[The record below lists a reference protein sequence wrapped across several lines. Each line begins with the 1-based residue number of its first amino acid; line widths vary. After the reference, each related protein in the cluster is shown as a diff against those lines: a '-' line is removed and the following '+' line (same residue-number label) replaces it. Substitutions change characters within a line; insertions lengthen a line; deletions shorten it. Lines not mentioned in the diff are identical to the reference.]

1 MPYSFTYF
9 KDEVKEWFL
18 NNIPTS
24 KRILDVGPGMGTYSD
39 LLRSSG
45 YRMDAVEIFEPYV
58 TKYGLREKYDNVYVG
73 SIITFDIKDYDFIIL
88 GDVLE
93 HLPENYA
100 KELINDIVNSGKE
113 CLVAVPYEMEQGE
126 HEGNIHETHY
136 QPDLTVDVMKERY
149 PHLTCIYNNEYYGY
163 YIHLQKKYDRAFV
176 LYATESYHGTVSACV
191 KSLRAASD
199 IPVIVYMLNSDL
211 NVEGAE
217 ITVNWNCV
225 DVNPTQNDFI
235 DRNSSDVYKVL
246 MQRPAIVK
254 DALHYAHTVAYVD
267 SDSIATEY
275 VNDIFKYYHEQSTY
289 PYFVEGVYQYFMS
302 NGRGAVVG
310 RENLHKSLE
319 APACE
324 LFDVDQSVRDAYRQT
339 GYFVA
344 GRHTIKFL
352 EEWEWMCNHPDVIKN
367 PQYYAPYHE
376 ETIANVLLWKYK
388 FLDGLPYC
396 YINQKFDTLRPFE
409 SKDFS
414 GDRWLADW
422 SRLPESK
429 ERLLFYHGEKDP
441 ENMNRMIELVSKKKK
456 PRVLFLA
463 PHLSTGGM
471 PQFLLKRIQ
480 VLKQFN
486 IADIVVV
493 EYQCHSLDFVVQR
506 NQIMDLV
513 PVHTLYEDKMHLFN
527 IIHDFKPD
535 IIHIDEMSER
545 MDRRMI
551 SKLYDN
557 NRAYRIIETC
567 HDVSFRPTAEK
578 VYTPDAYAF
587 CTPYHLD
594 TFDVPGYKDVIEFP
608 IDPQIP
614 SAAQKL
620 DAKWQLGM
628 DSSKKHVINVGLWTQ
643 GKNQGE
649 GLALARKLPNVEFHF
664 IGNQAGN
671 FIEYWEPLMKDVPD
685 NVTIWGER
693 TDVDVFMKAADA
705 FLFNSVNECN
715 PLVLR
720 EAIGYGLPVLARNL
734 PQYKDMFTPY
744 ITNLD
749 PFKMK
754 NQLGMLLNTEQVYD
768 VPYNNQSGDF
778 VSGHQKLYSYAMS
791 VTPYKNDVNDY
802 NITQHFVGQ
811 PFLEITGTSASDFLV
826 EFYDGDQ
833 LAHRDVIKCNHWIKL
848 NREYYTKWRTVVY
861 KDGVKVYDKLLNLE
875 GRRVY
880 ISFDSSSLGDTIAWM
895 PYVEEFRCL
904 HNCEVVVSTFKNF
917 LFEKEYPML
926 EFVEPGTNVQN
937 LYAMYKLGWFYNENK
952 EPVLPN
958 TIPLQ
963 KAATNI
969 LGLEYKEIKPKITLP
984 HSVEPTS
991 KYVTIATNSTAG
1003 CKFWTKEGWQEV
1015 INRLHE
1021 KGFNIVNVSLEENPF
1036 DNCQGLLDTSMTN
1049 TMYNIYNSEFFI
1061 GLSSGLSWLA
1071 WALEVPVIMI
1081 SNFTDEEH
1089 EFKCYRV
1096 TNNRVCH
1103 GCWNDPQYKFD
1114 KGDWDWCPVH
1124 KGTEKQFECHTSITP
1139 DMVIEQI
1146 KKLLN

>member
-9 KDEVKEWFL
+9 KEEVKEWFL
-18 NNIPTS
+18 NNVPTS

-58 TKYGLREKYDNVYVG
+58 DKYGLREKYDNVYVG

-149 PHLTCIYNNEYYGY
+149 PDLTCIYNNEYYGY
-163 YIHLQKKYDRAFV
+163 YTHLQKKYDKAFV
-176 LYATESYHGTVSACV
+176 LYATESYYGTVSACV

-217 ITVNWNCV
+217 ITVNWNCT

-235 DRNSSDVYKVL
+235 DRTSSDVYKVL

-254 DALHYAHTVAYVD
+254 DALDYAHTVAYVD

-275 VNDIFKYYHEQSTY
+275 VSDIFKYYHEESSY
-289 PYFVEGVYQYFMS
+289 PYFVEGVYEYFMS
-302 NGRGAVVG
+302 NGRGYVSN

-319 APACE
+319 GPACE
-324 LFDVDQSVRDAYRQT
+324 LFGVDQSVRKEYRQT

-344 GRHTIKFL
+344 GKHTIKFL
-352 EEWEWMCNHPDVIKN
+352 EEWEWMCNHPDVLKN

-414 GDRWLADW
+414 GNRWLTDW
-422 SRLPESK
+422 ARLPETK
-429 ERLLFYHGEKDP
+429 ERLLFYHGEKNP

-480 VLKQFN
+480 LLKQFN
-486 IADIVVV
+486 IADICVV

-527 IIHDFKPD
+527 IIHEFNPD
-535 IIHIDEMSER
+535 IVHIDEMSER

-551 SKLYDN
+551 SRLYKND
-557 NRAYRIIETC
+557 RTYRIIETC
-567 HDVSFRPTAEK
+567 HDVSFIPTTEK

-587 CTPYHLD
+587 CTPHHLD
-594 TFDVPGYKDVIEFP
+594 TFDVPGYKDVIQFP

-614 SAAQKL
+614 SAAEKL
-620 DAKWQLGM
+620 QAKFELGM
-628 DSSKKHVINVGLWTQ
+628 DSTKKHVINVGLWTQ

-671 FIEYWEPLMKDVPD
+671 FQEYWQPLMKDVPD

-705 FLFNSVNECN
+705 FLFNSTWECN

-768 VPYNNQSGDF
+768 VPYNNQSDDF
-778 VSGHQKLYSYAMS
+778 VSGHQKLYSYTMS
-791 VTPYKNDVNDY
+791 VNPYKNDINDY

-811 PFLEITGTSASDFLV
+811 PFLEITGTSESDFTV
-826 EFYDGDQ
+826 EFYDGDK
-833 LAHRDVIKCNHWIKL
+833 LVHSDTIKCNHWIKL
-848 NREYYTKWRTVVY
+848 NREYYTQWRTVVY
-861 KDGVKVYDKLLNLE
+861 KDGEKVYDKLLNLD

-880 ISFDSSSLGDTIAWM
+880 IAFDSSSLGDTIAWM
-895 PYVEEFRCL
+895 PYVEEFRCA
-904 HNCEVVVSTFKNF
+904 HNCEVIVSTFKNF
-917 LFEKEYPML
+917 LFESEYPML
-926 EFVEPGTNVQN
+926 EFVEPGDKVNN
-937 LYAMYKLGWFYNENK
+937 IYAMYKLGWFYNEHK

-963 KAATNI
+963 QTATNI
-969 LGLEYKEIKPKITLP
+969 LGLPYKEIKPRIVNSRVHLAQRQ
-984 HSVEPTS
+984 VA
-991 KYVTIATNSTAG
+991 IATNSTAG
-1003 CKFWTKEGWQEV
+1003 CKFWTREAWQEV
-1015 INRLHE
+1015 INYLHGE
-1021 KGFNIVNVSLEENPF
+1021 GYKVINTSLESNPF

-1049 TMYNIYNSEFFI
+1049 TMTTIYNSRFFI

-1071 WALEVPVIMI
+1071 WALDTPVIMI
-1081 SNFTDEEH
+1081 ANFTDADH
-1089 EFKCYRV
+1089 EFKCHRV

-1103 GCWNDPQYKFD
+1103 GCWNDPQYTFD

-1124 KGTEKQFECHTSITP
+1124 KGTDRQFECQKSVTP
-1139 DMVIEQI
+1139 EMVIEQI
-1146 KKLLN
+1146 KKLLS

>member
-9 KDEVKEWFL
+9 KDQVGEWFI
-18 NNIPTS
+18 NNVPTS
-24 KRILDVGPGMGTYSD
+24 KRILDVGSGIGTYSD
-39 LLRSSG
+39 LLRSFD
-45 YRMDAVEIFEPYV
+45 YRIDAVEIFEPYV
-58 TKYGLREKYDNVYVG
+58 IKYKLREKYDNVYIG
-73 SIITFDIKDYDFIIL
+73 SIVTFDIKDYDFIIL

-113 CLVAVPYEMEQGE
+113 CLVAIPYEMEQGE

-136 QPDLTVDVMKERY
+136 QADLTPEVMAERY
-149 PHLTCIYNNEYYGY
+149 PSLTCIFSNEHYGY
-163 YIHLQKKYDRAFV
+163 YVHMQEKYEKAFV

-191 KSLRAASD
+191 KSLKAASD

-211 NVEGAE
+211 KVEGAE
-217 ITVNWNCV
+217 LTVNWKCV
-225 DVNPTQNDFI
+225 DVNPTQSNYI
-235 DRNSSDVYKVL
+235 DRSDSDVYKVL
-246 MQRPAIVK
+246 IQRPAIVK
-254 DALHYAHTVAYVD
+254 DALTYAHTVAYID

-275 VNDIFKYYHEQSTY
+275 VNDIFKYYHNESSY
-289 PYFVEGVYQYFMS
+289 PYFVEGIYDYLHN
-302 NGRGAVVG
+302 NGKGGA
-310 RENLHKSLE
+310 ESKDDLSTTLE
-319 APACE
+319 HPACK
-324 LFDVDQSVRDAYRQT
+324 LFGVDQSVREKYRQT

-344 GRHTIKFL
+344 GKHTIKFL

-396 YINQKFDTLRPFE
+396 YINQKFDTLRPFNDE
-409 SKDFS
+409 DFNGNKWL
-414 GDRWLADW
+414 GDWA
-422 SRLPESK
+422 RLPESK

-441 ENMNRMIELVSKKKK
+441 ENMNKMIELVSKKKK

-480 VLKQFN
+480 LLKQFN
-486 IADIVVV
+486 IADICVV

-506 NQIMDLV
+506 NQIKDIV
-513 PVHTLYEDKMHLFN
+513 PLHTLYEDKMELFRV
-527 IIHDFKPD
+527 IDQFKPD

-545 MDRRMI
+545 MDRAMI

-557 NRAYRIIETC
+557 NRTYRIIETC
-567 HDVSFRPTAEK
+567 HDVTFRPTIEK
-578 VYTPDAYAF
+578 IYTPDAYAF

-594 TFDVPGYKDVIEFP
+594 TFNIPGYKDVIEFP

-620 DAKWQLGM
+620 EAKWQLGM
-628 DSSKKHVINVGLWTQ
+628 DSSKKHVVNVGLWTK

-664 IGNQAGN
+664 VGNQAGN
-671 FIEYWEPLMKDVPD
+671 FKDYWEPLMKDVPE

-693 TDVDVFMKAADA
+693 TDVDVFMKAADV

-734 PQYKDMFTPY
+734 PQYKDMFTSY

-754 NQLGMLLNTEQVYD
+754 NQLGMLLNTEQI
-768 VPYNNQSGDF
+768 YNISFDNQSNDF
-778 VSGHQKLYSYAMS
+778 AMNHQKLYSHVMS
-791 VTPYKNDVNDY
+791 VAPYKNDVSDFK
-802 NITQHFVGQ
+802 ITQHFIGQ
-811 PFLEITGTSASDFLV
+811 PFLEITGTSTSDFRV
-826 EFYDGDQ
+826 EFYDGSTLIYHDN
-833 LAHRDVIKCNHWIKL
+833 LKCNHWVRL

-861 KDGVKVYDKLLNLE
+861 KDGEKVYDKLLNLE
-875 GRRVY
+875 HKRVY
-880 ISFDSSSLGDTIAWM
+880 ISFESSSLGDTIAWM

-904 HNCEVVVSTFKNF
+904 HNCDVIVSTFKNF

-926 EFVEPGTNVQN
+926 EFVEPGTNVHN
-937 LYAMYKLGWFYNENK
+937 LYAMYKIGWFYNENK
-952 EPVLPN
+952 EPALPN
-958 TIPLQ
+958 TIKLQ
-963 KAATNI
+963 QAATNI
-969 LGLEYKEIKPKITLP
+969 LGLKFQEIKPRITHTP
-984 HSVEPTS
+984 CNKFEGEI
-991 KYVTIATNSTAG
+991 VTIATNSTAG
-1003 CKFWTKEGWQEV
+1003 CKFWTREAWQELIKHLHNNGYRV
-1015 INRLHE
+1015 IN
-1021 KGFNIVNVSLEENPF
+1021 VSKEDNPF
-1036 DNCQGLLDTSMTN
+1036 EYCQPLDDKSLQNAMDAINC
-1049 TMYNIYNSEFFI
+1049 SEFFI

-1071 WALEVPVIMI
+1071 WALDVPVIMI
-1081 SNFTDEEH
+1081 SNFTDINH
-1089 EFKCYRV
+1089 EFKCLRPV
-1096 TNNRVCH
+1096 NTNVCH
-1103 GCWNDPQYKFD
+1103 GCWNDPQYTFD
-1114 KGDWDWCPVH
+1114 KGDWNWCPVH
-1124 KGTEKQFECHTSITP
+1124 KGTERQFECQKSITP
-1139 DMVIEQI
+1139 EMVIEQI
-1146 KKLLN
+1146 KTLI

>member
-9 KDEVKEWFL
+9 KDEVREWFQ
-18 NNIPTS
+18 NNVPTS
-24 KRILDVGPGMGTYSD
+24 KRILDVGPGIGTYSD
-39 LLRSSG
+39 LLRSFD
-45 YRMDAVEIFEPYV
+45 YRMDAVEIFQPYIH
-58 TKYGLREKYDNVYVG
+58 KYNLKEKYDNVYLG
-73 SIITFDIKDYDFIIL
+73 SIVTFNIKDYDFIIL

-126 HEGNIHETHY
+126 HEGNVHETHY
-136 QPDLTVDVMKERY
+136 QPDLTPEVMAERY
-149 PHLTCIYNNEYYGY
+149 PSLTCIYNNEYYGY
-163 YIHLQKKYDRAFV
+163 YVHLQKKYDKAFV
-176 LYATESYHGTVSACV
+176 LYATESYHCTVSACV

-217 ITVNWNCV
+217 ITINWNCA
-225 DVNPTQNDFI
+225 DVNPTQGSFI
-235 DRNSSDVYKVL
+235 DRNNSDVYKVL

-254 DALHYAHTVAYVD
+254 DALSYAHTVAYVD

-275 VNDIFKYYHEQSTY
+275 VNDIFKYYHDQSPY
-289 PYFVEGVYQYFMS
+289 PYFVEGVYQYFIS
-302 NGRGAVVG
+302 NGRGGVIG

-319 APACE
+319 APACQ
-324 LFDVDQSVRDAYRQT
+324 LFGVDQSIRDAYRQT

-344 GRHTIKFL
+344 GKHTIKFL

-376 ETIANVLLWKYK
+376 ETIVNVLLWKHM

-396 YINQKFDTLRPFE
+396 YINQKFDTLRPFTDE
-409 SKDFS
+409 DFS

-422 SRLPESK
+422 TKLPESK
-429 ERLLFYHGEKDP
+429 ERLLFYHGEKNP
-441 ENMNRMIELVSKKKK
+441 ENMERMIELISKKKK

-480 VLKQFN
+480 LLKQFN
-486 IADIVVV
+486 IADILVV

-506 NQIMDLV
+506 NQIKDLV
-513 PVHTLYEDKMHLFN
+513 PVHTLYEDKMELFMV
-527 IIHDFKPD
+527 IDQFKPD

-545 MDRRMI
+545 MDRGMI
-551 SKLYDN
+551 SRLYDN
-557 NRAYRIIETC
+557 NRTYRIIETC
-567 HDVSFRPTAEK
+567 HDVTFRPTIEK

-620 DAKWQLGM
+620 EAKWQLGM
-628 DSSKKHVINVGLWTQ
+628 DSSKKHVINVGLWTP

-671 FIEYWEPLMKDVPD
+671 FIEYWEPLMKDGVPD

-705 FLFNSVNECN
+705 FLFNSINECN

-720 EAIGYGLPVLARNL
+720 EAISYGLPVLARNL

-778 VSGHQKLYSYAMS
+778 ISGHQKLYSHVMS
-791 VTPYKNDVNDY
+791 VIPYNNDVKDY

-811 PFLEITGTSASDFLV
+811 PFLEITGTSASDFRV
-826 EFYDGDQ
+826 EFYDGEQ
-833 LAHRDVIKCNHWIKL
+833 LVHRDVIKCNHWIKL

-875 GRRVY
+875 GKRVY
-880 ISFDSSSLGDTIAWM
+880 ISFESSSLGDTIAWM

-904 HNCEVVVSTFKNF
+904 HNCEVIVSTFKNF

-926 EFVEPGTNVQN
+926 EFVEPGTNVHN

-969 LGLEYKEIKPKITLP
+969 LGLEYKEIKPRIT
-984 HSVEPTS
+984 HKSNEVGS
-991 KYVTIATNSTAG
+991 YITIATNSTSG
-1003 CKFWTKEGWQEV
+1003 CKFWTREAWQEV
-1015 INRLHE
+1015 INYLHDQGYLVINTSKE
-1021 KGFNIVNVSLEENPF
+1021 SNPF
-1036 DNCQGLLDTSMTN
+1036 DNCQALLDTSMEYT
-1049 TMYNIYNSEFFI
+1049 IDSIANSKFFI

-1071 WALEVPVIMI
+1071 WALNKEVIMI
-1081 SNFTDEEH
+1081 SNFTDEDH
-1089 EFKCYRV
+1089 EFKCHRV
-1096 TNNRVCH
+1096 TNKSVCH
-1103 GCWNDPQYKFD
+1103 GCWNDPQYTFD

-1124 KGTEKQFECHTSITP
+1124 KGTERQFECHTSITP

>member
-18 NNIPTS
+18 NNVPTS

-58 TKYGLREKYDNVYVG
+58 DKYGLREKYDNVYVN
-73 SIITFDIKDYDFIIL
+73 SIVVFDIKDYDFIIL

-149 PHLTCIYNNEYYGY
+149 PSLTCIYNNEYYGY
-163 YIHLQKKYDRAFV
+163 YTHLQKKYDKAFV
-176 LYATESYHGTVSACV
+176 LYATESYYGTVSACV
-191 KSLRAASD
+191 KSLKKVSD
-199 IPVIVYMLNSDL
+199 VPVIVYLLNSNL

-217 ITVNWNCV
+217 LTVNWQF
-225 DVNPTQNDFI
+225 DGVNPEQSEFVN
-235 DRNSSDVYKVL
+235 RNNSDVYKVL

-254 DALHYAHTVAYVD
+254 DALGYANVVAYVD
-267 SDSIATEY
+267 SDSIATPY
-275 VNDIFKYYHEQSTY
+275 VNDIFGYYDEQSSH
-289 PYFVEGVYQYFMS
+289 PYFVEGVYAYFMS
-302 NGRGAVVG
+302 NGKGYVSTKD
-310 RENLHKSLE
+310 ELHKSLE

-324 LFDVDQSVRDAYRQT
+324 LFDVDQSVRENYRQT

-344 GRHTIKFL
+344 GQHTVAFL
-352 EEWEWMCNHPDVIKN
+352 DEWSWMCNHPEVLKN

-376 ETIANVLLWKYK
+376 ETIANVLLWKHK
-388 FLDGLPYC
+388 ITDSLPYC
-396 YINQKFDTLRPFE
+396 YINQKYDTLEPFTDE
-409 SKDFS
+409 QFET
-414 GDRWLADW
+414 GEWLADW
-422 SRLPESK
+422 KKLPSR
-429 ERLLFYHGEKDP
+429 RDLLWFYHGEKNP
-441 ENMNRMIELVSKKKK
+441 ENMNRMIELISNKKK

-471 PQFLLKRIQ
+471 PQFLLKRIE
-480 VLKQFN
+480 VLKKFN
-486 IADIVVV
+486 IADILVV

-527 IIHDFKPD
+527 IIHEFNPD
-535 IIHIDEMSER
+535 VIHIDEMSER

-551 SKLYDN
+551 SKLYSN
-557 NRAYRIIETC
+557 NRKYRIIETC
-567 HDVSFRPTAEK
+567 HDVSFAPETK
-578 VYTPDAYAF
+578 IFTPDAYAF

-594 TFDVPGYKDVIEFP
+594 TFNVPGYKDVVQYP
-608 IDPQIP
+608 IDPVHV
-614 SAAQKL
+614 SANDKL
-620 DAKWQLGM
+620 QAKFELGM
-628 DSSKKHVINVGLWTQ
+628 DSTKKHVINVGLWTQ

-671 FIEYWEPLMKDVPD
+671 FQEYWEPLMKDVPD

-693 TDVDVFMKAADA
+693 TDVDLFMKAADA

-720 EAIGYGLPVLARNL
+720 EAISYGLPILARNL
-734 PQYKDMFTPY
+734 PQYKDMFTNH

-754 NQLGMLLNTEQVYD
+754 NQLGMLLNSEYINPSIYD
-768 VPYNNQSGDF
+768 NQSGDF
-778 VSGHQKLYSYAMS
+778 AAGHDKLYSYAMS
-791 VTPYKNDVNDY
+791 VNPYKNDINDY

-811 PFLEITGTSASDFLV
+811 PFLEITGTSESDFTI

-833 LAHRDVIKCNHWIKL
+833 LIHRDVIKCNHWIRL
-848 NREYYTKWRTVVY
+848 NREYYTQWRTVVY
-861 KDGVKVYDKLLNLE
+861 KDGEKVYDKLLNLD

-880 ISFDSSSLGDTIAWM
+880 IAFDSSSLGDTIAWM
-895 PYVEEFRCL
+895 PYVEEFRCA
-904 HNCEVVVSTFKNF
+904 HNCEVIVSTFKNF
-917 LFEKEYPML
+917 LFESEYPML
-926 EFVEPGTNVQN
+926 EFVEPGATVNN

-963 KAATNI
+963 QTATNI
-969 LGLEYKEIKPKITLP
+969 LGLPYKEIKPRIVNSRVCLSLKQ
-984 HSVEPTS
+984 VA
-991 KYVTIATNSTAG
+991 IATNSTAG
-1003 CKFWTKEGWQEV
+1003 CKFWTREAWQEV
-1015 INRLHE
+1015 INYLHGE
-1021 KGFNIVNVSLEENPF
+1021 GYKVINASLESNPF

-1049 TMYNIYNSEFFI
+1049 TMTTIYNSRFFI

-1071 WALEVPVIMI
+1071 WALDVPVIMI
-1081 SNFTDEEH
+1081 ANFTDADH
-1089 EFKCYRV
+1089 EFKCHRV

-1103 GCWNDPQYKFD
+1103 GCWNDPQYTFD

-1124 KGTEKQFECHTSITP
+1124 KGTDRQFECQKSVTP
-1139 DMVIEQI
+1139 EMVIEQI
-1146 KKLLN
+1146 KKLLS

>member
-18 NNIPTS
+18 NNVPTS

-45 YRMDAVEIFEPYV
+45 YRMDAVEIFEPYID
-58 TKYGLREKYDNVYVG
+58 KYGLREKYDNVYVN
-73 SIITFDIKDYDFIIL
+73 SIVVFDIKDYDFIIL

-93 HLPENYA
+93 HLPTNYA
-100 KELINDIVNSGKE
+100 KELINDIVTSGKE
-113 CLVAVPYEMEQGE
+113 CLVAIPYEMEQGE

-136 QPDLTVDVMKERY
+136 QSDLTVDVMKERY
-149 PHLTCIYNNEYYGY
+149 PDLTCIYNNEYYGY
-163 YIHLQKKYDRAFV
+163 YTYTLKKYEKAFV

-199 IPVIVYMLNSDL
+199 IPIIVYMLNSDL

-217 ITVNWNCV
+217 ITVNWNCT

-235 DRNSSDVYKVL
+235 DRTSSDIYKVL

-254 DALHYAHTVAYVD
+254 DALDYAHTVAYVD

-289 PYFVEGVYQYFMS
+289 PYFVEGVYEYFMS
-302 NGRGAVVG
+302 NGRGYVTD
-310 RENLHKSLE
+310 RKNLHNSLE
-319 APACE
+319 APACK
-324 LFDVDQSVRDAYRQT
+324 LFDVDQSVRKEYRQT

-344 GRHTIKFL
+344 GKHTIKFL

-376 ETIANVLLWKYK
+376 ETLANVLLWKYK

-422 SRLPESK
+422 SRLPETK
-429 ERLLFYHGEKDP
+429 ERLLFYHGEKNP

-480 VLKQFN
+480 LLKQFN
-486 IADIVVV
+486 IADICVV

-513 PVHTLYEDKMHLFN
+513 PVHTLYEDKMDLFC
-527 IIHDFKPD
+527 IIDEFKPD

-551 SKLYDN
+551 SRLYDN
-557 NRAYRIIETC
+557 DRTYRIIETC

-587 CTPYHLD
+587 CTPHHLD
-594 TFDVPGYKDVIEFP
+594 TFDVPGYKDVIQFP

-614 SAAQKL
+614 STAEKL
-620 DAKWQLGM
+620 QAKFELGM

-649 GLALARKLPNVEFHF
+649 GLALARKLPSVEFHF

-671 FIEYWEPLMKDVPD
+671 FKDYWEPLMKDVPD

-705 FLFNSVNECN
+705 FLFNSTWECN

-768 VPYNNQSGDF
+768 IPYNNQSDDF

-791 VTPYKNDVNDY
+791 LSPYKNDVNDY

-811 PFLEITGTSASDFLV
+811 PFLEITGTSTSDFRV
-826 EFYDGDQ
+826 EFYDGPTLIYHDN
-833 LAHRDVIKCNHWIKL
+833 LKCNHWVKL
-848 NREYYTKWRTVVY
+848 AREYYTQWRTVVY
-861 KDGVKVYDKLLNLE
+861 KDGVKVYDKLLNLD
-875 GRRVY
+875 GKRVY
-880 ISFDSSSLGDTIAWM
+880 IAFDSSSLGDTIAWM

-904 HNCEVVVSTFKNF
+904 HNCDVVVSTFKNF
-917 LFEKEYPML
+917 LFESEYPML
-926 EFVEPGTNVQN
+926 EFVEPGATVNN
-937 LYAMYKLGWFYNENK
+937 IYAMYKLGWFYNENK

-963 KAATNI
+963 QTATNI
-969 LGLEYKEIKPKITLP
+969 LGLPYKEIKPRIVNSRVHLAQRQ
-984 HSVEPTS
+984 VA
-991 KYVTIATNSTAG
+991 IATNSTAG
-1003 CKFWTKEGWQEV
+1003 CKFWTREAWQEV
-1015 INRLHE
+1015 INYLHGE
-1021 KGFNIVNVSLEENPF
+1021 GYKVINTSLESNLF

-1049 TMYNIYNSEFFI
+1049 TMSVIYNSRFFI

-1071 WALEVPVIMI
+1071 WALDTPVIMI
-1081 SNFTDEEH
+1081 ANFTDADH
-1089 EFKCYRV
+1089 EFQCHRV
-1096 TNNRVCH
+1096 TNTNVCH
-1103 GCWNDPQYKFD
+1103 GCWNDPQYTFD

-1124 KGTEKQFECHTSITP
+1124 KGTDRQFECQKNITP
-1139 DMVIEQI
+1139 NMVIEQI